1 MGSNIL
7 DGLRLVELSAYVAA
21 PLAGMSLAQL
31 GAEVIRVDQ
40 EGGGPDLHRWPVTK
54 GGVSHYWTGL
64 NKAKRSVFVD
74 LRREAGQRRVQDLIC
89 ETGVVLTN
97 MPPRA
102 WLDYE
107 TLRRRRPD
115 LIMLVIRG
123 THDHRTAVDYT
134 IQARTGLPFLNG
146 DGRADGPINQALPA
160 WDTTCGM
167 TAATGLLAAERRRRA
182 TGEGAF
188 IELALE
194 DVALWTLGNLG
205 YLSEAELGESE
216 RTSHGNDVYGAFGR
230 DFATACG
237 RRVMVVALTSRQWRA
252 LLAATELDD
261 AFAHLERA
269 LGADLDDD
277 AERWRWRR
285 AIAAILEPWFEA
297 RDLDEVRRRFD
308 PHRVLWGPYQSV
320 GDLVRDDP
328 ACSEANP
335 LFRRVDQ
342 PGIGSVLTPGTPL
355 RFADVA
361 DRGAAAAPEPGAD
374 TAAVLTDLAEPS
386 RR

>member
-1 MGSNIL
+1 
-7 DGLRLVELSAYVAA
+7 
-21 PLAGMSLAQL
+21 
-31 GAEVIRVDQ
+31 
-40 EGGGPDLHRWPVTK
+40 
-54 GGVSHYWTGL
+54 
-64 NKAKRSVFVD
+64 
-74 LRREAGQRRVQDLIC
+74 
-89 ETGVVLTN
+89 
-97 MPPRA
+97 
-102 WLDYE
+102 
-107 TLRRRRPD
+107 
-115 LIMLVIRG
+115 
-123 THDHRTAVDYT
+123 
-134 IQARTGLPFLNG
+134 
-146 DGRADGPINQALPA
+146 
-160 WDTTCGM
+160 
-167 TAATGLLAAERRRRA
+167 
-182 TGEGAF
+182 
-188 IELALE
+188 
-194 DVALWTLGNLG
+194 
-205 YLSEAELGESE
+205 
-216 RTSHGNDVYGAFGR
+216 
-230 DFATACG
+230 
-237 RRVMVVALTSRQWRA
+237 MVVALTSRQWRA
-252 LLAATELDD
+252 LLAATGLDH

-308 PHRVLWGPYQSV
+308 AHRVLWGPYQSV